1 MTRVEAIE
9 EEIQR
14 LSRTEFT
21 ELRDWILE
29 KDWERWD
36 QQVEEDA
43 AAGRLDKLFEKALAA
58 HRAGESKE
66 I

>member
-1 MTRVEAIE
+1 MTRVETLE
-9 EEIQR
+9 EQIQK
-14 LSRTEFT
+14 LSQPEFM

-36 QQVEEDA
+36 KQIEEDA
-43 AAGRLDKLFEKALAA
+43 AAGKLDKLFERALAA
-58 HRAGESKE
+58 HRAGKSTE

>member
-21 ELRDWILE
+21 ELRDWIIE

-36 QQVEEDA
+36 QQVEEDT
-43 AAGRLDKLFEKALAA
+43 AAGKLDKLFEKTSPPPPALQ
-58 HRAGESKE
+58 
-66 I
+66 